1 MASRKI
7 RKLTLERQINRFI
20 GLISL
25 SEIESNRELRKKI
38 VRIREYLEALND
50 PNKFLLLQNI
60 DLKYGDY
67 N

>member
-1 MASRKI
+1 MATRKR
-7 RKLTLERQINRFI
+7 RKLTLENQINRFI
-20 GLISL
+20 GLISF

-60 DLKYGDY
+60 DLKYSDY